1 MGQLMAENKRQL
13 PGAVILPGQQQPGL
27 EKPYCHGRIHSGAH
41 RQGDFSFYQS
51 SFVHTILLS
60 NAVGY
65 TDVKKE
71 DNLVKQM
78 VLKNSPI
85 GSRVSYK

>member
-1 MGQLMAENKRQL
+1 MDLS
-13 PGAVILPGQQQPGL
+13 L
-27 EKPYCHGRIHSGAH
+27 EE
-41 RQGDFSFYQS
+41 GDFSFYQS